1 MPCRFLI
8 AFLAV
13 ASLLTLTSDASAIR
27 LRAHQAGVYDMTTGK
42 WIYEKSLDKP
52 APIASITKVVA
63 ALTFVRL
70 TDDLDQMVTIT
81 REDWR
86 GAGRTRLRIGDR
98 VPARTLLKLALVASD
113 NCAARAL
120 AHPFAL
126 SQPAFGYLM
135 QETAWGLGCRRSY
148 FMDPSGLD
156 PKNVATVREVVLL
169 FRKALEHP
177 ELREIM
183 GLNRFTLSTRR
194 GRRTVVHSSRLLRY
208 RRDVTAAKTGY
219 LAAAGYCMVQYVET
233 KDGAFITVLLGAPTK
248 GARTRESA
256 RLIDH
261 GRQKRIKLLAAAR
274 VLKAPPHPSSSTAP
288 AQ

>member
-1 MPCRFLI
+1 LQLPRRILI

-13 ASLLTLTSDASAIR
+13 LAIFIQASDVSAIR
-27 LRAHQAGVYDMTTGK
+27 LRAHQAGIYDMTTGK

-70 TDDLDQMVTIT
+70 TDDLDQMITIT
-81 REDWR
+81 RADWR
-86 GAGRTRLRIGDR
+86 GAGRTRLRIGDK

-120 AHPFAL
+120 AHPFGL

-169 FRKALEHP
+169 FRKALENP
-177 ELREIM
+177 DLREIM
-183 GLNRFTLSTRR
+183 SLSRFTLPTRR
-194 GRRTVVHSSRLLRY
+194 GPRTVVHSSRLLRY
-208 RRDVTAAKTGY
+208 RREVTAAKTGY

-233 KDGAFITVLLGAPTK
+233 KDGGFITVVFGAPTK

-256 RLIDH
+256 RLIDYA
-261 GRQKRIKLLAAAR
+261 KRKR
-274 VLKAPPHPSSSTAP
+274 NRS
-288 AQ
+288 

>member
-1 MPCRFLI
+1 LHLHGRILI

-13 ASLLTLTSDASAIR
+13 VALLSLTSDASAIR
-27 LRAHQAGVYDMTTGK
+27 LRAHQAGIYDIATGE
-42 WIYEKSLDKP
+42 WIYSKSLDKP

-70 TDDLDQMVTIT
+70 TDDLDQKITIT

-120 AHPFAL
+120 AHPFGL
-126 SQPAFGYLM
+126 SQAAFGYLM

-148 FMDPSGLD
+148 FTDPSGLD

-177 ELREIM
+177 ELREMM
-183 GLNRFTLSTRR
+183 GLNRFTMPTRR
-194 GRRTVVHSSRLLRY
+194 GPRTVVHSSRLLRY
-208 RRDVTAAKTGY
+208 RRDVRAAKTGY

-233 KDGAFITVLLGAPTK
+233 KDGGFITVVLGTPTK
-248 GARTRESA
+248 GSRTRESA
-256 RLIDH
+256 RLIDYA
-261 GRQKRIKLLAAAR
+261 KRKR
-274 VLKAPPHPSSSTAP
+274 SRS
-288 AQ
+288 